1 MNLTRSSLENH
12 VAVIVVLLLATLFGS
27 ISLYRLPIQLTPE
40 IQDPE
45 ITIKTNWR
53 AAAPNEVEA
62 EIIEPQEDVLR
73 GLPGMT
79 KLLAKA
85 QEGRGEITITFS
97 VEMDL
102 RRALVEVINRLNQV
116 SSYPKDVD
124 EPTISTVGG
133 NARAIAWFI
142 VKPAAGNDK
151 DISSYKDYIKNVIQT
166 RFERVHGVARSEI
179 YGGRE
184 REIRITFDPYKTA
197 SLGIQIPLA
206 STILDGGTDV
216 SGGFVDIGKRE
227 YSLRYAGKYNAED
240 LNELIVNWR
249 EGYPVYL
256 RDIAVVEER
265 LVDRNSFVI
274 NNGNLSIAVNVQRET
289 GVNVLQVMEGLQV
302 AMEELAGGALAKA
315 NLTIEQVYDET
326 TYINR
331 SIKMLA
337 NNLAIGIVLSIIVLW
352 WFLRRLRA
360 TLVVA
365 LSIPVCLLSSFIVLE
380 ITGRTLNVISL
391 AGLAFAVGMV
401 LDASIIVLENIIRLR
416 EKGREVSV
424 ASLLGAN
431 QVWGALSA
439 STITTVA
446 IFLPVVFLKDEAGQ
460 LFADLAITITSAIC
474 VSLLVAVTVIPSFAK
489 EYIGNKKNIDPHH
502 HWWLKA
508 SDILMFLSNSPAR
521 RAFWIII
528 LITVPLTL
536 AWSFIPKADYLPEGN
551 RNLVFA
557 RILPPPG
564 ANIRQIKKEM
574 GDVIAERI
582 APYVAGEKQPQVKHY
597 FFVAFSRGVF
607 MGARSVKPEETA
619 ALVPLLNS
627 IIQGFPDTIAFAK
640 QASLF
645 GGFGG
650 GRSIDMDLHGRNIA
664 EIMNA
669 ARKGFGL
676 IHQKIPD
683 ASVRPFP
690 GLELGQPEL
699 RLIPNDRRIS
709 EAGWTREQV
718 AGIIRALGDG
728 LYLGDY
734 FNGEETLDIIV
745 RSKSW
750 GSPEELE
757 AIPLAT
763 PRAGILP
770 LSELVNIQRTS
781 GPEEIRRMNRRRTVT
796 LQITPPENLSLE
808 ETLDILRTE
817 IEPDV
822 RAAMPIDGD
831 INYTGTADKLASA
844 INNIK
849 GSFILAI
856 FILYLL
862 MSALFKSFKDSL
874 LVMLSIPLATVGGI
888 IALRM
893 MNTIPQ
899 MLFNISVFQ
908 AMDLLTMI
916 GFIILLG
923 LVVNNAI
930 LLVYQ
935 ARSGERKGLS
945 RRDAVEQAIKIRL
958 RPILMGTLTSV
969 FGMLPLLL
977 VPGAG
982 AELYR
987 GLAGVIVGGMM
998 ISTVFTL
1005 ILLPSMLR
1013 IGEGR
1018 QIESIG
1024 KRVAIDFP

>member
-1 MNLTRSSLENH
+1 MNLTKLSLGNP
-12 VAVIVVLLLATLFGS
+12 VAVIVALLLATLFGV
-27 ISLYRLPIQLTPE
+27 ISLDRIPIQLTPE

-45 ITIKTNWR
+45 ITILTRWR
-53 AAAPNEVEA
+53 AAAPNEVETD
-62 EIIEPQEDVLR
+62 IIKPQEDVFR

-97 VEMDL
+97 VDMDL

-116 SSYPKDVD
+116 PSYPDDVD

-142 VKPAAGNDK
+142 IKPAAGNDR
-151 DISSYKDYIKNVIQT
+151 DISSYKNYIEEVVQT
-166 RFERVHGVARSEI
+166 RFERVPGVARSEVL
-179 YGGRE
+179 GGRE
-184 REIRITFDPYKTA
+184 REIRVTFDPYKTA
-197 SLGIQIPLA
+197 SLGIQIPAA
-206 STILDGGTDV
+206 SNLIGSGTDV

-227 YSLRYAGKYNAED
+227 YSLRFAGKFPADD
-240 LNELIVNWR
+240 LHNLIIDWR
-249 EGYPVYL
+249 DGHPVYL
-256 RDIAVVEER
+256 RDVAVIEER

-274 NNGNLSIAVNVQRET
+274 NNGDLSIAVNAQRET
-289 GVNVLQVMEGLQV
+289 GVNVLQVMAGLQV
-302 AMEELAGGALAKA
+302 AAQELSEGPLTRA

-326 TYINR
+326 TYIHS
-331 SIKMLA
+331 SIEMLSS
-337 NNLAIGIVLSIIVLW
+337 NLGIGIILAVIVLW
-352 WFLRRLRA
+352 WFLRRLRS
-360 TLVVA
+360 TLLVA
-365 LSIPVCLLSSFIVLE
+365 ISIPACLLTSFIVLE
-380 ITGRTLNVISL
+380 MTGRTLNVISL

-401 LDASIIVLENIIRLR
+401 LDASIVVFENIVRLR
-416 EKGREVSV
+416 EQGKEPDV
-424 ASLLGAN
+424 ASILGTS
-431 QVWGALSA
+431 QVWGALLA
-439 STITTVA
+439 STVTTVA
-446 IFLPVVFLKDEAGQ
+446 IFLPIVFLGDEAGQ

-474 VSLLVAVTVIPSFAK
+474 VSLIVAVTVIPSFAK
-489 EYIGNKKNIDPHH
+489 HFMGDQKVIDPHH

-508 SDILMFLSNSPAR
+508 SNTVMFLSNGPVR
-521 RAFWIII
+521 RAFWIIL
-528 LITVPLTL
+528 LITLPLCL
-536 AWSFIPKADYLPEGN
+536 AWVLLPKADYLPEGN

-557 RILPPPG
+557 YILPPPG
-564 ANIRQIKKEM
+564 SNIGQVENEM
-574 GDVIAERI
+574 GDVIAQRI
-582 APYVAGEKQPQVKHY
+582 SPYVKGEKHPRVKHY
-597 FFVAFSRGVF
+597 FFVAFPRGVF
-607 MGARSVKPEETA
+607 MGVRASNNKDTG
-619 ALVPLLNS
+619 ALIPVLNDV
-627 IIQGFPDTIAFAK
+627 IQGFPDTIAFAK
-640 QASLF
+640 RASLF
-645 GGFGG
+645 GGFGD
-650 GRSIDMDLHGRNIA
+650 GRSIDMDLHGRDIA
-664 EIMNA
+664 ELMNA
-669 ARKGFGL
+669 AGTGFDL
-676 IHQKIPD
+676 IHQKITG

-690 GLELGQPEL
+690 GLELAQPEL

-709 EAGWTREQV
+709 EAGWERNQV

-728 LYLGDY
+728 LYVGDY

-750 GSPEELE
+750 QSPEELE
-757 AIPLAT
+757 SIPLTT

-770 LSELVNIQRTS
+770 LSELVHIQRTS

-796 LQITPPENLSLE
+796 LQITPPDNLSLE

-822 RAAMPIDGD
+822 RAVMPIDGD
-831 INYTGTADKLASA
+831 IGYTGTADKLASA
-844 INNIK
+844 ITNMK

-874 LVMLSIPLATVGGI
+874 LVIFSIPLATVGGI
-888 IALRM
+888 IALKL

-899 MLFNISVFQ
+899 KFFNVPLFQ

-930 LLVYQ
+930 LLVHQ
-935 ARSGERKGLS
+935 ARSGEREGMS
-945 RRDAVEQAIKIRL
+945 RRDAVAQAVNIRL
-958 RPILMGTLTSV
+958 RPILMSTLTSI

-982 AELYR
+982 VELYR

-1005 ILLPSMLR
+1005 LLLPSMLR
-1013 IGEGR
+1013 IGEGTFNR
-1018 QIESIG
+1018 SLAAG
-1024 KRVAIDFP
+1024 

>member
-1 MNLTRSSLENH
+1 VNLTRLSLDNN
-12 VAVIVVLLLATLFGS
+12 VAVIVALLLATLFGS

-40 IQDPE
+40 IQIPE

-53 AAAPNEVEA
+53 AAAPNEVET

-79 KLLAKA
+79 KLLSRA

-116 SSYPKDVD
+116 PSYPDDVD

-142 VKPAAGNDK
+142 IKPATGNDK
-151 DISSYKDYIKNVIQT
+151 DISSYKNYVEEVVQT
-166 RFERVHGVARSEI
+166 RFERIPGVARSEVF
-179 YGGRE
+179 GGRE
-184 REIRITFDPYKTA
+184 REIRITFDPHKTA

-206 STILDGGTDV
+206 STIISGGTDI

-227 YSLRYAGKYNAED
+227 YSLRYAGKYRLED
-240 LNELIVNWR
+240 INGLIVDWR
-249 EGYPVYL
+249 EGFPVYL

-274 NNGNLSIAVNVQRET
+274 TKGELSIAVNAQRET
-289 GVNVLQVMEGLQV
+289 GVNVLQVMDGLQEAV
-302 AMEELAGGALAKA
+302 DELAKGPLARA

-326 TYINR
+326 TYIDN
-331 SIKMLA
+331 SIDMLTR
-337 NNLAIGIVLSIIVLW
+337 NLALGIVLAIAVLW
-352 WFLRRLRA
+352 WFLRRLRT
-360 TLVVA
+360 TLIVA
-365 LSIPVCLLSSFIVLE
+365 LSIPVCLLTSFIVLE
-380 ITGRTLNVISL
+380 FTGRTLNVISL

-401 LDASIIVLENIIRLR
+401 LDASIIVLENIVRLR
-416 EKGREVSV
+416 EQGKDVGV
-424 ASLLGAN
+424 ASLLGVD
-431 QVWGALSA
+431 QVWGALLA

-446 IFLPVVFLKDEAGQ
+446 IFLPIVFLEDEAGQ

-474 VSLLVAVTVIPSFAK
+474 ISLIVAITVVPSFAK
-489 EYIGNKKNIDPHH
+489 HYIGRQKVIDPHH
-502 HWWLKA
+502 HWWQKA
-508 SDILMFLSNSPAR
+508 SSLVMNLSNGPAR
-521 RAFWIII
+521 RSFWIII
-528 LITVPLTL
+528 LITVPLCL
-536 AWSFIPKADYLPEGN
+536 GWVLLPKADYLPEGN

-557 RILPPPG
+557 YILPPPG
-564 ANIRQIKKEM
+564 ANIGQIESEM
-574 GDVIAERI
+574 GNVIAQRI
-582 APYVAGEKQPQVKHY
+582 SPYLTGEKQPQVNHY
-597 FFVAFSRGVF
+597 FFVAFAQGVF
-607 MGARSVKPEETA
+607 MGVRAVKPEETE
-619 ALVPLLNS
+619 ALIPVLNTV
-627 IIQGFPDTIAFAK
+627 IQDFPDTIAFAK
-640 QASLF
+640 RASLF
-645 GGFGG
+645 SGFSD

-664 EIMNA
+664 EIMGA
-669 ARKGFGL
+669 AIKGFAL
-676 IHQKIPD
+676 VHEKIPG
-683 ASVRPFP
+683 ASVRPLP
-690 GLELGQPEL
+690 GLELAQPEL
-699 RLIPNDRRIS
+699 RLIPDDRRIS
-709 EAGWTREQV
+709 EAGWNRDEM

-745 RSKSW
+745 RSQPW
-750 GSPEELE
+750 YSPEELE

-763 PRAGILP
+763 PKAGILP
-770 LSELVNIQRTS
+770 LGELVNIQRTS

-808 ETLDILRTE
+808 ETLDILRTDV
-817 IEPDV
+817 EPEV
-822 RAAMPIDGD
+822 RAAMPVDGD

-844 INNIK
+844 ITNMK

-862 MSALFKSFKDSL
+862 ISALFKSFKDSL
-874 LVMLSIPLATVGGI
+874 LVIFSIPLATVGGI
-888 IALRM
+888 IALKL

-899 MLFNISVFQ
+899 KLFNVPLFQ

-930 LLVYQ
+930 LLVHQ
-935 ARSGERKGLS
+935 ARSGEREGLS
-945 RRDAVEQAIKIRL
+945 RRDAVEQAVNIRL
-958 RPILMGTLTSV
+958 RPILMSTLTSI

-1013 IGEGR
+1013 IGEDR
-1018 QIESIG
+1018 AA
-1024 KRVAIDFP
+1024 VAT

>member
-1 MNLTRSSLENH
+1 VNLTRLSLDNN
-12 VAVIVVLLLATLFGS
+12 VAVIVALLLATLFGS

-40 IQDPE
+40 IQIPE

-53 AAAPNEVEA
+53 AAAPNEVET

-79 KLLAKA
+79 KLLSRA

-116 SSYPKDVD
+116 PSYPDDVD

-142 VKPAAGNDK
+142 IKPATGNDK
-151 DISSYKDYIKNVIQT
+151 DISSYKNYIEEVVQT
-166 RFERVHGVARSEI
+166 RFERIPGVARSEVF
-179 YGGRE
+179 GGRE
-184 REIRITFDPYKTA
+184 REIRITFDPHKTA

-206 STILDGGTDV
+206 STVISGGTDI

-227 YSLRYAGKYNAED
+227 YSLRYAGKYRVDDING
-240 LNELIVNWR
+240 LIVDWR
-249 EGYPVYL
+249 EGFPVYL

-274 NNGNLSIAVNVQRET
+274 TKGELSVAVNAQRET
-289 GVNVLQVMEGLQV
+289 GVNVLQVMDGLQEAV
-302 AMEELAGGALAKA
+302 QELAKGPLARA

-326 TYINR
+326 TYIDN
-331 SIKMLA
+331 SIEMLA
-337 NNLAIGIVLSIIVLW
+337 RNLALGIVLAIAILW
-352 WFLRRLRA
+352 WFLRRLRT
-360 TLVVA
+360 TLIVA
-365 LSIPVCLLSSFIVLE
+365 LSIPVCLLTSFIVLE
-380 ITGRTLNVISL
+380 FTGRTLNVISL

-401 LDASIIVLENIIRLR
+401 LDASIIVLENIVRLR
-416 EKGREVSV
+416 EQGKDVGV
-424 ASLLGAN
+424 ASLLGTD
-431 QVWGALSA
+431 QVWGALLA

-446 IFLPVVFLKDEAGQ
+446 IFLPIVFLEDEAGQ

-474 VSLLVAVTVIPSFAK
+474 ISLIVAITVVPSFAK
-489 EYIGNKKNIDPHH
+489 HYIGRQKVIDPHH
-502 HWWLKA
+502 HWWQKA
-508 SDILMFLSNSPAR
+508 SSLVMNLSNGPAR
-521 RAFWIII
+521 RSFWIII
-528 LITVPLTL
+528 LSTVPVCL
-536 AWSFIPKADYLPEGN
+536 AWVLLPKADYLPEGN

-557 RILPPPG
+557 YILPPPG
-564 ANIRQIKKEM
+564 ANITQIESEM
-574 GDVIAERI
+574 GNVIAQRI
-582 APYVAGEKQPQVKHY
+582 SPYVTGEKQPQVKHY
-597 FFVAFSRGVF
+597 FFVAFAQGVF
-607 MGARSVKPEETA
+607 MGVRAVNPEETE
-619 ALVPLLNS
+619 ALIPVLNTV
-627 IIQGFPDTIAFAK
+627 IQDFPDTIAFAK
-640 QASLF
+640 RASLF
-645 GGFGG
+645 SGFSD

-664 EIMNA
+664 EIMGA
-669 ARKGFGL
+669 AVKGFAL
-676 IHQKIPD
+676 VHEKIPG
-683 ASVRPFP
+683 ASVRPLP
-690 GLELGQPEL
+690 GLELAQPEL
-699 RLIPNDRRIS
+699 RLVPNDRRIS
-709 EAGWTREQV
+709 EAGWNREHM

-745 RSKSW
+745 RSQPW
-750 GSPEELE
+750 DSPEELE

-763 PRAGILP
+763 PKAGILP

-808 ETLDILRTE
+808 ETLDILREE
-817 IEPDV
+817 IEPEV
-822 RAAMPIDGD
+822 RAAMPVDGD

-844 INNIK
+844 ITNMK

-862 MSALFKSFKDSL
+862 ISALFKSFKDSL
-874 LVMLSIPLATVGGI
+874 LVIFSIPLATVGGI
-888 IALRM
+888 IALKL

-899 MLFNISVFQ
+899 KLFNVPLFQ
-908 AMDLLTMI
+908 SMDLLTMI

-930 LLVYQ
+930 LLVHQ
-935 ARSGERKGLS
+935 ARSGEREGLS
-945 RRDAVEQAIKIRL
+945 RRDAVEQAVNIRL
-958 RPILMGTLTSV
+958 RPILMSTLTSI

-1018 QIESIG
+1018 
-1024 KRVAIDFP
+1024 VAVAT

>member
-1 MNLTRSSLENH
+1 VNLTKLSLDNH
-12 VAVIVVLLLATLFGS
+12 VAVIVALLLATLFGS

-40 IQDPE
+40 IQIPE

-53 AAAPNEVEA
+53 AAAPNEVET

-79 KLLAKA
+79 RLLAKA

-116 SSYPKDVD
+116 PSYPDDVD

-142 VKPAAGNDK
+142 IKPAIGNDR
-151 DISSYKDYIKNVIQT
+151 DISSYKKYIEEVVQT
-166 RFERVHGVARSEI
+166 RFERIPGVARSEVF
-179 YGGRE
+179 GGRD

-197 SLGIQIPLA
+197 SLGIQIPVA
-206 STILDGGTDV
+206 STIISGGTDI

-227 YSLRYAGKYNAED
+227 YSLRYAGKYRIED
-240 LNELIVNWR
+240 LNGLIVDWR

-274 NNGNLSIAVNVQRET
+274 TKGDLSIAINAQRET
-289 GVNVLQVMEGLQV
+289 GVNVLQVMDGLQE
-302 AMEELAGGALAKA
+302 AMKELAKGPLARA

-326 TYINR
+326 TYIDN
-331 SIKMLA
+331 SIEMLA
-337 NNLAIGIVLSIIVLW
+337 RNLALGVVLAIAVLW
-352 WFLRRLRA
+352 WFLRRLRT
-360 TLVVA
+360 TLIVA
-365 LSIPVCLLSSFIVLE
+365 LSIPVCLLTSFIVLE

-401 LDASIIVLENIIRLR
+401 LDASIIVLENIVRLR
-416 EKGREVSV
+416 EQGRDVDI

-431 QVWGALSA
+431 QVWGALLA

-446 IFLPVVFLKDEAGQ
+446 IFLPIVFLEDEAGQ
-460 LFADLAITITSAIC
+460 LFTDLAITITTAISI
-474 VSLLVAVTVIPSFAK
+474 SLIVAITVIPSFAK
-489 EYIGNKKNIDPHH
+489 HYIGKQNVIDPHH
-502 HWWLKA
+502 HWWQKA
-508 SDILMFLSNSPAR
+508 SSLVMFLSNGAAR
-521 RAFWIII
+521 RSFWIIL
-528 LITVPLTL
+528 LIAMPLSL
-536 AWSFIPKADYLPEGN
+536 AWLLLPKADYLPEGN

-557 RILPPPG
+557 YILPPPG
-564 ANIRQIKKEM
+564 ANIGQIESEM
-574 GDVIAERI
+574 GDVIAQRI
-582 APYVAGEKQPQVKHY
+582 SPYLTGEKQPQVKHY
-597 FFVAFSRGVF
+597 FFVAFAQGVF
-607 MGARSVKPEETA
+607 MGVRAVNPEETG
-619 ALVPLLNS
+619 ALIPVLNEV
-627 IIQGFPDTIAFAK
+627 IQGFPDTIAFAK
-640 QASLF
+640 RASLF
-645 GGFGG
+645 SGFSD
-650 GRSIDMDLHGRNIA
+650 GRSIDMDLYGRNIA
-664 EIMNA
+664 EIMGA
-669 ARKGFGL
+669 AVEGFAL
-676 IHQKIPD
+676 IHQKIPG
-683 ASVRPFP
+683 ASVRPLP
-690 GLELGQPEL
+690 GLELAQPEL
-699 RLIPNDRRIS
+699 RLIPDDRRIS
-709 EAGWTREQV
+709 EAGWNREQM

-734 FNGEETLDIIV
+734 FNGEETLDIII
-745 RSKSW
+745 RSKPW
-750 GSPEELE
+750 DSPEQLE

-817 IEPDV
+817 VEPVV
-822 RAAMPIDGD
+822 RAAMPIDGE
-831 INYTGTADKLASA
+831 IHYTGTADKLASA
-844 INNIK
+844 ITNMK

-862 MSALFKSFKDSL
+862 ISALFKSFKDSL
-874 LVMLSIPLATVGGI
+874 LVIFSIPLATVGGI
-888 IALRM
+888 IALKL

-899 MLFNISVFQ
+899 KFFNVPLFQ

-930 LLVYQ
+930 LLVHQ
-935 ARSGERKGLS
+935 ARSGEREGLS
-945 RRDAVEQAIKIRL
+945 RRDAVEQAVNIRL
-958 RPILMGTLTSV
+958 RPILMSTLTSI

-998 ISTVFTL
+998 ISTIFTL

-1018 QIESIG
+1018 AVVG
-1024 KRVAIDFP
+1024 T

>member
-1 MNLTRSSLENH
+1 VNLTKLSLDNH
-12 VAVIVVLLLATLFGS
+12 VAVIVALLLATLFGS

-45 ITIKTNWR
+45 ITITTNWR

-102 RRALVEVINRLNQV
+102 RRALLEVINRLNQV
-116 SSYPKDVD
+116 PSYPDDVD
-124 EPTISTVGG
+124 EPTISTIGG

-142 VKPAAGNDK
+142 IKPIAGNDK
-151 DISSYKDYIKNVIQT
+151 DISSYKNYIEEVVQT
-166 RFERVHGVARSEI
+166 RFERVPGVARSTVL
-179 YGGRE
+179 GGRE

-197 SLGIQIPLA
+197 SLGIQIPVA
-206 STILDGGTDV
+206 STILGGGTDV

-227 YSLRYAGKYNAED
+227 YSIRYAGKYRVED
-240 LNELIVNWR
+240 INGLIVDWR

-274 NNGNLSIAVNVQRET
+274 TKGDLSIAVNAQRET
-289 GVNVLQVMEGLQV
+289 GVNVLQVMDGLREAV
-302 AMEELAGGALAKA
+302 KELAEGPLAKA

-326 TYINR
+326 TYIDN
-331 SIKMLA
+331 SINMLA
-337 NNLAIGIVLSIIVLW
+337 RNLAMGIALAIAVLW
-352 WFLRRLRA
+352 WFLRRLRT
-360 TLVVA
+360 TLIVA
-365 LSIPVCLLSSFIVLE
+365 VSIPACLLTSFVVLE

-401 LDASIIVLENIIRLR
+401 LDASIIVLENIVRLR
-416 EKGREVSV
+416 EQGKNVDI
-424 ASLLGAN
+424 ASLLGPN
-431 QVWGALSA
+431 QVWGALLA
-439 STITTVA
+439 STVTTVA
-446 IFLPVVFLKDEAGQ
+446 IFLPVVFLEDEAGQ
-460 LFADLAITITSAIC
+460 LFADLAITIASAIC
-474 VSLLVAVTVIPSFAK
+474 VSLIVAITVIPSFAK
-489 EYIGNKKNIDPHH
+489 HYIGKQKTIDPHH
-502 HWWLKA
+502 HWWQKA
-508 SDILMFLSNSPAR
+508 SSLVMFLSNGTAR
-521 RAFWIII
+521 RSFWIIF
-528 LITVPLTL
+528 LITMPLFL
-536 AWSFIPKADYLPEGN
+536 ASSLLPKADYLPEGN

-557 RILPPPG
+557 YILPPPG
-564 ANIRQIKKEM
+564 ANIGQIEKEM
-574 GDVIAERI
+574 GKVIAQRI
-582 APYVAGEKQPQVKHY
+582 SPYVTGEKQPQVNHY
-597 FFVAFSRGVF
+597 FFVAFARGVF
-607 MGARSVKPEETA
+607 MGVKAVNSEETG
-619 ALVPLLNS
+619 ALIPVLNTV
-627 IIQGFPDTIAFAK
+627 IQGFPDTIAFAK
-640 QASLF
+640 RASLF
-645 GGFGG
+645 SGIGD

-664 EIMNA
+664 EIMVA
-669 ARKGFGL
+669 AGKGFAL
-676 IHQKIPD
+676 IHEKIPG
-683 ASVRPFP
+683 ANVRPFP
-690 GLELGQPEL
+690 GLELAQPEL
-699 RLIPNDRRIS
+699 RLIPDDRRIS
-709 EAGWTREQV
+709 EAGWNREQM
-718 AGIIRALGDG
+718 AGIIRSLGDG
-728 LYLGDY
+728 LYLGEY

-745 RSKSW
+745 RTKPWYSS
-750 GSPEELE
+750 EELK

-796 LQITPPENLSLE
+796 LQITPPEDLSLE
-808 ETLDILRTE
+808 ETLDILRTDV
-817 IEPDV
+817 EPEV
-822 RAAMPIDGD
+822 RDAMPIDGD

-844 INNIK
+844 ITNMK

-862 MSALFKSFKDSL
+862 ISALFKSFKDSL
-874 LVMLSIPLATVGGI
+874 MVIFSIPLATVGGI
-888 IALRM
+888 IALKL

-899 MLFNISVFQ
+899 KFFNVPFYQ

-930 LLVYQ
+930 LLVHQ
-935 ARSGERKGLS
+935 ARLGEREGLS
-945 RRDAVEQAIKIRL
+945 RRDAVEQAVNIRL
-958 RPILMGTLTSV
+958 RPILMSTLTSI

-987 GLAGVIVGGMM
+987 GLAGVIIGGMM

-1018 QIESIG
+1018 DVVG
-1024 KRVAIDFP
+1024 T